1 MPSPDVITV
10 PRLRRLVGLPEAPT
24 IIDVRTEEDCA
35 RDPRLLPASL
45 HRDYRNVTTWADAF
59 AGRSS
64 VIVCQRG
71 MKLSQ
76 GVAAWIR
83 LKGGRAEVLEGGFEA
98 WSGAADAPLILPDH
112 LPPRDADGRTVWV
125 TRTRP
130 KIDRIAWRRPAS
142 VAIAVTRLVECPKR
156 IATALVSLSQAATP

>member
-10 PRLRRLVGLPEAPT
+10 PQLARLMGLPEAPT
-24 IIDVRTEEDCA
+24 IIDVRTDEDYA

-45 HRDYRNVTTWADAF
+45 RRDYRNVTTWAEAH

-64 VIVCQRG
+64 VVVCQRG

-98 WSGAADAPLILPDH
+98 WSSAADAPLVLPGH
-112 LPPRDADGRTVWV
+112 LPPLHRPRRRLPVRGPIGGSRGR
-125 TRTRP
+125 
-130 KIDRIAWRRPAS
+130 
-142 VAIAVTRLVECPKR
+142 
-156 IATALVSLSQAATP
+156 